1 MAQVYVSL
9 FVKLASHESLKDFR
23 SESLIAFA
31 WRIDQRLV
39 PFDDEM
45 TCIEKR
51 RQELC
56 SLLQFFVRA
65 LCPAGLGII
74 EEQQKRT
81 NQP

>member
-9 FVKLASHESLKDFR
+9 FEKLASHGSLKDFR
-23 SESLIAFA
+23 SESLIAFT
-31 WRIDQRLV
+31 WLIDQRWVL
-39 PFDDEM
+39 FDDEM

-65 LCPAGLGII
+65 LCPAGLGI